1 VAGTRRGGENSDTN
15 RAQLAGGTQT
25 GAAMRI
31 GEFILIVGAIWL
43 VYEYPV
49 LLLTLPAIAMLAH
62 MMCQEEPPRNDR

>member
-1 VAGTRRGGENSDTN
+1 
-15 RAQLAGGTQT
+15 
-25 GAAMRI
+25 MRI

-62 MMCQEEPPRNDR
+62 IMSQEKL